1 MEMLPNVVLSVA
13 ALASAGPGQAQNPR
27 PDLVI
32 TGITANASSIAVG
45 DSVEYTVTAK
55 NIGLAPCNLIKL
67 RLAFP
72 SALELTSARADSP
85 LSCEFMDCSG
95 GSFYVMWGGQSF
107 SARYTLMAKS
117 PGSHTVSTTID
128 PDNVC
133 SENKESNNGA
143 TAAPLTVTPPP
154 LSPPRLRLTANQP
167 SFRPTRDRPR
177 QIFPLVITNV
187 GEGTAVNFTLQWPVN
202 LGDLGPTLQSV
213 KRGHPAQAVPFD
225 CTPAG
230 TIPAVCTV
238 RMTLQPQQGVQ
249 ANLRYAAC
257 INGVNPEIRV
267 ATAGDNTQENH
278 TLRLNDACPR
288 PDLAITALPHRQR
301 RRCRPPRPSRS
312 PSPTTVR
319 GRRPMWRWPGRRPS
333 PISGRRWSRPI
344 SGRAQRRAAA
354 TAAARVHLRGDGHA
368 DALHHPDPAAARTD
382 HPGRRALRD
391 LPRSPHQCHGAG
403 LDGRRDQDGQ
413 SGCRPARRL
422 PSMSDGAAGGV
433 SRCGR
438 LGAPEA
444 SSCRRPSPR
453 PA

>member
-1 MEMLPNVVLSVA
+1 MKMLPNVVLSVA
-13 ALASAGPGQAQNPR
+13 ALALAGPGQAQNPR

-107 SARYTLMAKS
+107 SARYTLKAKS
-117 PGSHTVSTTID
+117 PGSHAVSATID

-167 SFRPTRDRPR
+167 SFRPTRDQPW

-213 KRGHPAQAVPFD
+213 TRGHPAQAVPFD

-230 TIPAVCTV
+230 TIPVVCTV
-238 RMTLQPQQGVQ
+238 RITLQPQQGVQ

-288 PDLAITALPHRQR
+288 PDLAITALPVSPPASSLQTTQTFPLTITNNGPGPAADVALAWSPALANIGPTLVTAYLGPRTAPGQPQPPPLAFTCAPTGTPTLCTIPILLQPGQIIQADVR
-301 RRCRPPRPSRS
+301 FATCRDLR
-312 PSPTTVR
+312 TNATVR
-319 GRRPMWRWPGRRPS
+319 VSTPGEIRTDNQAVGLHAARRP
-333 PISGRRWSRPI
+333 
-344 SGRAQRRAAA
+344 
-354 TAAARVHLRGDGHA
+354 
-368 DALHHPDPAAARTD
+368 
-382 HPGRRALRD
+382 
-391 LPRSPHQCHGAG
+391 
-403 LDGRRDQDGQ
+403 
-413 SGCRPARRL
+413 
-422 PSMSDGAAGGV
+422 
-433 SRCGR
+433 
-438 LGAPEA
+438 
-444 SSCRRPSPR
+444 
-453 PA
+453 